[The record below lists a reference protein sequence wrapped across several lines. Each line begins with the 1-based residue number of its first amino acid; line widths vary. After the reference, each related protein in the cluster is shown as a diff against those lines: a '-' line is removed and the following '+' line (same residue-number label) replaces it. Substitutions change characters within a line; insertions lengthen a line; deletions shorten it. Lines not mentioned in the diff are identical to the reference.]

1 MPSDNQSL
9 IPAEI
14 ADQAIWRNLNI
25 ASRLHWMLVFFQSG
39 RFEDAMEL
47 ANNLVKGMA
56 ETDAALR
63 TLRDAATKDL
73 RLLDGNLPYT
83 YTTDHKCA
91 VCDNPLRYPLVWNR
105 TLKESGKYIC
115 SVGECSGS
123 GGATRLTFS
132 NEADDAEPD
141 CDTAG

>member
-1 MPSDNQSL
+1 MPSDNEPL

-63 TLRDAATKDL
+63 TLRDAVKNAPGDV
-73 RLLDGNLPYT
+73 LDAELPYI
-83 YTTDHKCA
+83 YTTDIRCA
-91 VCDNPLRYPLVWNR
+91 ECGNPLRHPLVWNR
-105 TLKESGKYIC
+105 TTQHTPTDYIC
-115 SVGECSGS
+115 AVGECS
-123 GGATRLTFS
+123 
-132 NEADDAEPD
+132 EPREQINVSR
-141 CDTAG
+141 